1 MERAAAVVVAGIGL
15 VLLTLA
21 ALVYAGP
28 DVVPRTGGVEL
39 AAVLA
44 RPRQPAVG
52 PATTATGGAVETSLA
67 VPSTQ
72 TSLAVPSTQTS
83 LAVPSTQTS
92 TVQST
97 VTSAAVTAP
106 GAIPTG
112 SGVPPALAVLLAEI
126 SAGGIRFEV
135 GGADLD
141 EGARRLLDR
150 VALLVADRDDILL
163 VIRGHT
169 DSTGG
174 PEINDPL
181 SVSRAQVVADH
192 LVAQGVPGGRIQV
205 VGLGADAP
213 VADNATVKG
222 RRANRRTEIT
232 TVEQR
237 G

>member
-39 AAVLA
+39 RAVVA

-52 PATTATGGAVETSLA
+52 PATTATGGAVE
-67 VPSTQ
+67 
-72 TSLAVPSTQTS
+72 TS

-112 SGVPPALAVLLAEI
+112 SGVPPALAALLAEI

-213 VADNATVKG
+213 VADNATVEG